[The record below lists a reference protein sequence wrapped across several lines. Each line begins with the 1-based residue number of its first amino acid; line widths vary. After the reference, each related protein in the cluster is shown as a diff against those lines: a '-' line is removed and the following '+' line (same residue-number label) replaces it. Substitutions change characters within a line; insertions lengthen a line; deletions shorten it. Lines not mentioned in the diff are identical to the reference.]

1 MRERERVMPS
11 VMDFLRDFFPV
22 RSRDPS
28 ARPGADRAAS
38 SQTFQP
44 VGLQDFLALEVP
56 PREMLLAPILPER
69 SLSMLY
75 APRGIGKSWLGLSIG
90 LAVASGG
97 PVLRWKATRP
107 RRVLF
112 VDGEMVLSDLQI
124 RLNSIVAG
132 LGTKIPNDGF
142 RVLAADHSELG
153 INLGGPEGQ
162 RELERHLD
170 GVDLLILDNLSTLMA
185 NGSEGASDAWLPMQ
199 NWLLRLRRKGVAVIL
214 VHHAGVN
221 GRQRG
226 TSRREDALDTV
237 IALRRPGDYS
247 PEQGARF
254 EVHIEKARALV
265 GDGATP
271 FEAAVEPFTTEA
283 GKAAI
288 RWAARDPKPSVFEQA
303 AALFQE
309 GKSVRKVKM
318 LLGISH
324 GEAGRLRLRAAAE
337 GLLDAGR
344 EDELEEAKTAD
355 DGPYRLN

>member
-1 MRERERVMPS
+1 M
-11 VMDFLRDFFPV
+11 FK
-22 RSRDPS
+22 
-28 ARPGADRAAS
+28 
-38 SQTFQP
+38 P

-97 PVLRWKATRP
+97 SVLRWNAPRL

-112 VDGEMVLSDLQI
+112 VDGEMVLSDLQV
-124 RLNSIVAG
+124 RLNSILAG

-142 RVLAADHSELG
+142 RMLAADHSELG

-199 NWLLRLRRKGVAVIL
+199 NWLLRLRRKGIAVLL

-237 IALRRPGDYS
+237 IALRRPADYS
-247 PEQGARF
+247 PQQGARF
-254 EVHIEKARALV
+254 NVHVEKARTLAGEGAL
-265 GDGATP
+265 A
-271 FEAAVEPFTTEA
+271 FEAAIEPFITPDC
-283 GKAAI
+283 GRPSI
-288 RWAARDPKPSVFEQA
+288 RWVAQDLKPPIFQQA
-303 AALFQE
+303 AELFAQ
-309 GKSVRKVKM
+309 GLSVREVKKA
-318 LLGISH
+318 LGISH
-324 GEAGRLRLRAAAE
+324 GGAGRLRLRAAAE
-337 GLLDAGR
+337 GLLELGQ
-344 EDELEEAKTAD
+344 EDEPEETEVGA
-355 DGPYRLN
+355 DGPFRLN

>member
-1 MRERERVMPS
+1 MPS
-11 VMDFLRDFFPV
+11 VVDFLRTFLPV
-22 RSRDPS
+22 RSREAS
-28 ARPGADRAAS
+28 VRPGTARAAS
-38 SQTFQP
+38 IQTFQP
-44 VGLQDFLALEVP
+44 VGLLDFLALEVP

-75 APRGIGKSWLGLSIG
+75 SPRGIGKSWLSLSIG

-97 PVLRWKATRP
+97 SVLRWNGPRP

-124 RLNSIVAG
+124 RLNSILAG

-153 INLGGPEGQ
+153 INLGSPEGQ

-199 NWLLRLRRKGVAVIL
+199 NWLLRLRRKGVAVLL

-226 TSRREDALDTV
+226 TSRREDALDLV
-237 IALRRPGDYS
+237 IGLRRPADYS

-254 EVHIEKARALV
+254 EVHIEKARMLAGAGAL
-265 GDGATP
+265 P
-271 FEAAVEPFTTEA
+271 FEAVVEAFVSESGRA
-283 GKAAI
+283 GI
-288 RWAARDPKPSVFEQA
+288 RWVARDLKPPVLHRA
-303 AALFQE
+303 AELFRD
-309 GKSVRKVKM
+309 GHTVRQVAV
-318 LLGISH
+318 LLGVSRS
-324 GEAGRLRLRAAAE
+324 EAGRLRVRATADGILGAV
-337 GLLDAGR
+337 G
-344 EDELEEAKTAD
+344 EDESEEVETPVE
-355 DGPYRLN
+355 GRFRLN

>member
-1 MRERERVMPS
+1 
-11 VMDFLRDFFPV
+11 
-22 RSRDPS
+22 
-28 ARPGADRAAS
+28 
-38 SQTFQP
+38 
-44 VGLQDFLALEVP
+44 
-56 PREMLLAPILPER
+56 LLAPILPER

-97 PVLRWKATRP
+97 SVLRWNAPRP
-107 RRVLF
+107 RHVLF
-112 VDGEMVLSDLQI
+112 VDGEMVLSDLQV
-124 RLNSIVAG
+124 RLNSILAG
-132 LGTKIPNDGF
+132 LGTRIPNDGF

-153 INLGGPEGQ
+153 INLGSPEGQ

-170 GVDLLILDNLSTLMA
+170 GADLLILDDLSTLMA

-199 NWLLRLRRKGVAVIL
+199 NFLLRLRRKGVAVLL

-254 EVHIEKARALV
+254 EVHIEKARTLAGEGAL
-265 GDGATP
+265 P
-271 FEAAVEPFTTEA
+271 FEAAVEALGTGV
-283 GKAAI
+283 GKPGI
-288 RWAARDPKPSVFEQA
+288 RWTARDLKPPIFQQA
-303 AALFQE
+303 VELFSR
-309 GKSVRKVKM
+309 GLSVRQVKQA
-318 LLGISH
+318 LGISH

-337 GLLDAGR
+337 GLLEPGR
-344 EDELEEAKTAD
+344 EDEGGEAETAAD
-355 DGPYRLN
+355 EPYTLN

>member
-1 MRERERVMPS
+1 MPS

-22 RSRDPS
+22 RSRKPS

-38 SQTFQP
+38 IQTFQP

-75 APRGIGKSWLGLSIG
+75 APRGIGKSWLGLSVG

-97 PVLRWKATRP
+97 SVLRWNAPRP

-112 VDGEMVLSDLQI
+112 VDGEMVLSDLQV
-124 RLNSIVAG
+124 RLNSILAG
-132 LGTKIPNDGF
+132 LGTRIPNDGF

-153 INLGGPEGQ
+153 INLGSPEGQ

-170 GVDLLILDNLSTLMA
+170 GADLLILDNLSTLMA

-199 NWLLRLRRKGVAVIL
+199 NFLLRLRRKGVAVLL

-237 IALRRPGDYS
+237 IALRRPADYS
-247 PEQGARF
+247 PEEGARF
-254 EVHIEKARALV
+254 EVRIEKARTLAGEGAL
-265 GDGATP
+265 P
-271 FEAAVEPFTTEA
+271 FEAAIEPFETGT
-283 GKAAI
+283 GKPGI
-288 RWAARDPKPSVFEQA
+288 HWVARDLKPPIFQQA
-303 AALFQE
+303 AELFMQ
-309 GKSVRKVKM
+309 GMSVRGVRKA
-318 LLGISH
+318 LGISH
-324 GEAGRLRLRAAAE
+324 GS
-337 GLLDAGR
+337 
-344 EDELEEAKTAD
+344 
-355 DGPYRLN
+355 GPSSA

>member
-1 MRERERVMPS
+1 MPS

-22 RSRDPS
+22 RSREPS

-38 SQTFQP
+38 IPLFQP
-44 VGLQDFLALEVP
+44 VGLQDFLALVVP

-90 LAVASGG
+90 LAVASG
-97 PVLRWKATRP
+97 VSMLRWNAPRP

-112 VDGEMVLSDLQI
+112 VDGEMVLSDLQV

-199 NWLLRLRRKGVAVIL
+199 NWLLRLRRKGIAVLL

-237 IALRRPGDYS
+237 IALRRPADYS
-247 PEQGARF
+247 PDEGARF
-254 EVHIEKARALV
+254 EVHIEKARTLA
-265 GDGATP
+265 GDGALP
-271 FEAAVEPFTTEA
+271 FEAAIEPFITPD
-283 GKAAI
+283 GGLPGI
-288 RWAARDPKPSVFEQA
+288 RWVARELKPPIFQQA
-303 AALFQE
+303 AELYARGL
-309 GKSVRKVKM
+309 SVREVKQA
-318 LLGISH
+318 LGISH

-337 GLLDAGR
+337 GFLGPGLEKEA
-344 EDELEEAKTAD
+344 EEAEIAA
-355 DGPYRLN
+355 DGPFRLN

>member
-1 MRERERVMPS
+1 VHESSLVIAFHGESGGSNREGMMLS
-11 VMDFLRDFFPV
+11 LGDFLRTFFPV
-22 RSRDPS
+22 HSREPS
-28 ARPGADRAAS
+28 ARSAADRAAS
-38 SQTFQP
+38 IPMFQP
-44 VGLQDFLALEVP
+44 LGLQDFLALEVP

-97 PVLRWKATRP
+97 SVLRWNAPRP

-124 RLNSIVAG
+124 RLNSILAG

-142 RVLAADHSELG
+142 RVLAADDSELG
-153 INLGGPEGQ
+153 INLGSPEGQ

-170 GVDLLILDNLSTLMA
+170 GVDLLILDNLSTLLA

-199 NWLLRLRRKGVAVIL
+199 NFLLRLRRKGVAVLL

-237 IALRRPGDYS
+237 IALRRPGDYGGRCPVRGSHRKS
-247 PEQGARF
+247 PHAGGRGSIAVRGGGRG
-254 EVHIEKARALV
+254 VHYRRRATGHSL
-265 GDGATP
+265 GGRRP
-271 FEAAVEPFTTEA
+271 EAAGFPA
-283 GKAAI
+283 GG
-288 RWAARDPKPSVFEQA
+288 RTLRPRDECP
-303 AALFQE
+303 
-309 GKSVRKVKM
+309 G
-318 LLGISH
+318 
-324 GEAGRLRLRAAAE
+324 GEESPRDFPR
-337 GLLDAGR
+337 
-344 EDELEEAKTAD
+344 
-355 DGPYRLN
+355 